1 MSSSLQDIVL
11 YHLPLFI
18 MIMEDRK
25 ALQRD
30 LDRLDDWI
38 EANGMKINKS
48 MYRILPF
55 GHKNPRQSYRLG
67 AE

>member
-1 MSSSLQDIVL
+1 
-11 YHLPLFI
+11 

-55 GHKNPRQSYRLG
+55 GHKNPRQSYRLW